1 MKNSK
6 LAALSFLRKPITDKY
21 GAYLQ

>member
-1 MKNSK
+1 MKNSI

>member
-6 LAALSFLRKPITDKY
+6 LAALFFLRKPITAKY

>member
-21 GAYLQ
+21 GTYLQ

>member
-6 LAALSFLRKPITDKY
+6 HAALSFLRKPITDKY
-21 GAYLQ
+21 GTYLQ

>member
-6 LAALSFLRKPITDKY
+6 LAALSFLRKPITAKY